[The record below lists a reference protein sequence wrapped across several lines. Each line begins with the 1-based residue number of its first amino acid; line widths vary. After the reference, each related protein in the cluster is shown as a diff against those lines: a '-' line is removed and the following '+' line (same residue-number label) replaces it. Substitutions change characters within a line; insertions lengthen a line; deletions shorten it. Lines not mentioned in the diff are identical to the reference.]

1 MNQKPMKRK
10 GTRCLVPSCER
21 NKPNAPPLPT
31 VFPGEPPLWHEI
43 TGETKLFYNPIIP
56 KTYLKANEQ
65 QKLMVCTNH
74 FTYQETIKDLE
85 NRLEKAP
92 IGSELTELVEQ
103 AIQESLKNYELL
115 PVLSSIFEPLV
126 DRLNKLSKR
135 AADKL
140 PQDEPEF
147 LIKLLDFTKLIM
159 RSLDNRQRLL
169 EIDLAETL
177 VSLIEVNE
185 LKSSQDDENR
195 VRVVA
200 LSMLLFTNFC
210 MVDEDKVD
218 KLLERVYKS
227 SWNYLSMD
235 VAELQHQTFAFLWA
249 LLNNRSSRYKQR
261 LRKELMFL
269 FKRFNEYR
277 DQWPSST
284 LEIAIAFLAS
294 VVFNEGK
301 DLLKEINEEE
311 IGEIRSFI
319 DYVEDFKMSL
329 SDKGRYFSE
338 RIVGYLQPILIEKK
352 INQSIA
358 ENADVAAN

>member
-1 MNQKPMKRK
+1 MI
-10 GTRCLVPSCER
+10 CD
-21 NKPNAPPLPT
+21 
-31 VFPGEPPLWHEI
+31 
-43 TGETKLFYNPIIP
+43 
-56 KTYLKANEQ
+56 
-65 QKLMVCTNH
+65 NH
-74 FTYQETIKDLE
+74 FLYEETIKDLE

-92 IGSELTELVEQ
+92 VSSELTELVDK
-103 AIQESLKNYELL
+103 AIQESFKNYEIL
-115 PVLSSIFEPLV
+115 PVLSSIFDPLV
-126 DRLNKLSKR
+126 NRLGKLSKR

-147 LIKLLDFTKLIM
+147 LIKVLELTKLIM

-169 EIDLAETL
+169 ELDLAETL
-177 VSLIEVNE
+177 VGLIEVNE

-195 VRVVA
+195 VKA
-200 LSMLLFTNFC
+200 ATLSMLLFTNFC

-235 VAELQHQTFAFLWA
+235 VPELQHQTFAFLWA
-249 LLNNRSSRYKQR
+249 LLNNRSSKYRQR
-261 LRKELMFL
+261 MRKELMFL

-301 DLLKEINEEE
+301 DLL
-311 IGEIRSFI
+311 GEIDEGEKEELKSFI

-329 SDKGRYFSE
+329 SDKGRYFSD
-338 RIVGYLQPILIEKK
+338 RIVGYLQPYLIERK
-352 INQSIA
+352 INQTLL
-358 ENADVAAN
+358 ENSVAAGDVSTTN

>member
-1 MNQKPMKRK
+1 MI
-10 GTRCLVPSCER
+10 CD
-21 NKPNAPPLPT
+21 
-31 VFPGEPPLWHEI
+31 
-43 TGETKLFYNPIIP
+43 
-56 KTYLKANEQ
+56 
-65 QKLMVCTNH
+65 NH
-74 FTYQETIKDLE
+74 FTYEETIKDLE

-92 IGSELTELVEQ
+92 VSSELTELVDK
-103 AIQESLKNYELL
+103 AIRESFKNYELL
-115 PVLSSIFEPLV
+115 PVLSSIFDPLV
-126 DRLNKLSKR
+126 NRLEKLSKR

-147 LIKLLDFTKLIM
+147 LIKVLELTKLIM

-169 EIDLAETL
+169 ELDLAETL
-177 VSLIEVNE
+177 VGLIEVNE
-185 LKSSQDDENR
+185 LKSSKDDENR
-195 VRVVA
+195 VKAVA

-218 KLLERVYKS
+218 KLLERVYKT
-227 SWNYLSMD
+227 SWSYLSMD
-235 VAELQHQTFAFLWA
+235 VPELQHQTFAFLWA
-249 LLNNRSSRYKQR
+249 LLNNRSSKYRQR

-301 DLLKEINEEE
+301 DLL
-311 IGEIRSFI
+311 GEIDEGEKEELKSFI

-338 RIVGYLQPILIEKK
+338 RIVGYLQPYLIERKV
-352 INQSIA
+352 NQTLM
-358 ENADVAAN
+358 ENSSAAGDVATAN

>member
-1 MNQKPMKRK
+1 MI
-10 GTRCLVPSCER
+10 CD
-21 NKPNAPPLPT
+21 
-31 VFPGEPPLWHEI
+31 
-43 TGETKLFYNPIIP
+43 
-56 KTYLKANEQ
+56 
-65 QKLMVCTNH
+65 NH
-74 FTYQETIKDLE
+74 FTYEETIKDLE

-92 IGSELTELVEQ
+92 VSSELTELVDK
-103 AIQESLKNYELL
+103 AIRESFKNYELL
-115 PVLSSIFEPLV
+115 PVLSSIFDPLV
-126 DRLNKLSKR
+126 NRLEKLSKR

-147 LIKLLDFTKLIM
+147 LIKVLELTKLIM
-159 RSLDNRQRLL
+159 RNLDNRQRLL
-169 EIDLAETL
+169 ELDLAETL
-177 VSLIEVNE
+177 VGLLEVNE
-185 LKSSQDDENR
+185 LKSSKDDENR
-195 VRVVA
+195 VKAVA

-218 KLLERVYKS
+218 KLLERVYKT
-227 SWNYLSMD
+227 SWSYLSMD
-235 VAELQHQTFAFLWA
+235 VPELQHQTFAFLWA
-249 LLNNRSSRYKQR
+249 LLNNRSSKYRQR

-301 DLLKEINEEE
+301 DLL
-311 IGEIRSFI
+311 GEIDEGEKEELKSFI

-338 RIVGYLQPILIEKK
+338 RIVGYLQPYLIERKV
-352 INQSIA
+352 NQTLM
-358 ENADVAAN
+358 ENSSAAGDVATAN